1 MAAPLSLTS
10 GWFIAPGREAETI
23 AALRRLAWEVQANE
37 PDTLMYLVH
46 VPFSADQP
54 AIESLPPPTPNSV
67 VFIEEYRTPE
77 AFPQHVKGPVFRTF
91 VEKNGSLFVNS
102 DGKPFTTV
110 PFLTRIAGFIRRGA
124 GASPWFRPRHRPSH
138 HYPRIP
144 NAPTRS
150 VGLIGKF
157 QISLAN

>member
-1 MAAPLSLTS
+1 MVYCTRPGSRNDRGAAAARLGGAGQRARHADVS
-10 GWFIAPGREAETI
+10 GARTVF
-23 AALRRLAWEVQANE
+23 
-37 PDTLMYLVH
+37 
-46 VPFSADQP
+46 ADQP
-54 AIESLPPPTPNSV
+54 AIQSLPPPTPNSV
-67 VFIEEYRTPE
+67 VFIEEYRTPQ